1 MRIIP
6 SVAEPTPPTRAL
18 IERAETLADE
28 MGHPLMGTE
37 HLLLAIV
44 EADDSLAAHRILRE
58 TGALA
63 AVKRSLGQMFGRSD
77 G

>member
-1 MRIIP
+1 M
-6 SVAEPTPPTRAL
+6 AEPTPPTRAL
-18 IERAETLADE
+18 IERAEALTDE

-44 EADDSLAAHRILRE
+44 EVDDSLAAHRILRE

-63 AVKRSLGQMFGRSD
+63 AVKKSLGQMFGRSD